1 MFRPVRHRASVTVL
15 SALVLVAGCGGAAPS
30 ATTAPTPRVTPT
42 PDPHLAEPA
51 SVDQVIA
58 SLAAMGMTVITNNAS
73 RGRDGEPVKIVNAT
87 FAGWPLSIAEYSS
100 TAKRRELH
108 PLDGSTVEG
117 TRMLLAGLNILVL
130 YGPPDRPDAPS
141 PDPGFMDSALALA
154 QALEPLLGPLEHAGL
169 LAPAASPA
177 SPDPSP
183 SAAP

>member
-1 MFRPVRHRASVTVL
+1 MFRPVRRGASVTVL
-15 SALVLVAGCGGAAPS
+15 SALVLVAACGGAAPS
-30 ATTAPTPRVTPT
+30 ATVAPTPRITPT
-42 PDPHLAEPA
+42 PDPHLVEPA

-58 SLAAMGMTVITNNAS
+58 RLAAMGMTVTTNNAS

-87 FAGWPLSIAEYSS
+87 FAGWPLSIAEYST

-108 PLDGSTVEG
+108 PIDEDTVER

-141 PDPGFMDSALALA
+141 PDPGFMESAVALAE
-154 QALEPLLGPLEHAGL
+154 ALEPLLGPLERAGL
-169 LAPAASPA
+169 LAPAASP
-177 SPDPSP
+177 SPDGPSP